1 MDCPSNI
8 VLLLLQLVLQR
19 QQTLAH
25 RDKSV
30 DLQTLLKDPVID
42 NDVLVEFKTHKLVQ
56 LYGPQYCRDISLRGL
71 KTMVID
77 IFANGIPRNA
87 QSSGNDQPVTVVDLA
102 NYYYMQRINEL
113 QNTELPQ
120 LKEALLT
127 RLEHMI

>member
-1 MDCPSNI
+1 
-8 VLLLLQLVLQR
+8 
-19 QQTLAH
+19 
-25 RDKSV
+25 
-30 DLQTLLKDPVID
+30 
-42 NDVLVEFKTHKLVQ
+42 
-56 LYGPQYCRDISLRGL
+56 
-71 KTMVID
+71 MVTD

>member
-1 MDCPSNI
+1 M
-8 VLLLLQLVLQR
+8 LLLLQLVLQR

-71 KTMVID
+71 KTMVTD
-77 IFANGIPRNA
+77 IFANGIPKMRNL
-87 QSSGNDQPVTVVDLA
+87 QGV
-102 NYYYMQRINEL
+102 IN
-113 QNTELPQ
+113 Q
-120 LKEALLT
+120 
-127 RLEHMI
+127 

>member
-56 LYGPQYCRDISLRGL
+56 LDRKS
-71 KTMVID
+71 
-77 IFANGIPRNA
+77 
-87 QSSGNDQPVTVVDLA
+87 VV
-102 NYYYMQRINEL
+102 
-113 QNTELPQ
+113 
-120 LKEALLT
+120 
-127 RLEHMI
+127 